1 MSSAAR
7 TNHPVRTTL
16 RVAGAVISAS
26 AIAVVGPAAI
36 PANATQAGVVT
47 TGHSPAS
54 TYAAASASSVSPT
67 SLPEAG
73 TRTVRVY

>member
-7 TNHPVRTTL
+7 TSHPVRTTL
-16 RVAGAVISAS
+16 RIAGAVISAS
-26 AIAVVGPAAI
+26 AVAVVGPAAI
-36 PANATQAGVVT
+36 PASATQAGVVT
-47 TGHSPAS
+47 TGHSPTS
-54 TYAAASASSVSPT
+54 TYAGATSGSVSPT